1 MKKSFF
7 PGVSGVLV
15 LFLIPYLMV
24 ILMNGLDTA
33 LLNRTFNVEM
43 LLPVI
48 VASEMGSEYEME
60 VQTVVVGIGT
70 SPNPLI
76 KNTTEGLETNK
87 HGCIIAQEPSGLTSR
102 EGVYAGGDAVTGA
115 ATVIL
120 AMGAGKD
127 AAGAIDEYIQNKNK

>member
-48 VASEMGSEYEME
+48 VASEMGSEYELE
-60 VQTVVVGIGT
+60 AVSQTIMCE
-70 SPNPLI
+70 I
-76 KNTTEGLETNK
+76 KNLQE
-87 HGCIIAQEPSGLTSR
+87 IAGEEKSFFCSYL
-102 EGVYAGGDAVTGA
+102 
-115 ATVIL
+115 
-120 AMGAGKD
+120 
-127 AAGAIDEYIQNKNK
+127 

>member
-48 VASEMGSEYEME
+48 VASEMGSEYELE
-60 VQTVVVGIGT
+60 AVKAFFCSYADPRGNRVQ
-70 SPNPLI
+70 
-76 KNTTEGLETNK
+76 
-87 HGCIIAQEPSGLTSR
+87 R
-102 EGVYAGGDAVTGA
+102 R
-115 ATVIL
+115 
-120 AMGAGKD
+120 
-127 AAGAIDEYIQNKNK
+127 

>member
-1 MKKSFF
+1 MKKFFF

-48 VASEMGSEYEME
+48 VSS
-60 VQTVVVGIGT
+60 
-70 SPNPLI
+70 
-76 KNTTEGLETNK
+76 
-87 HGCIIAQEPSGLTSR
+87 
-102 EGVYAGGDAVTGA
+102 
-115 ATVIL
+115 
-120 AMGAGKD
+120 
-127 AAGAIDEYIQNKNK
+127 